1 MSRLTAFVAVVLGL
15 IVAGPRVLAQ
25 PRPIIVVLDATGQP
39 RVMFGPRNQPVANP
53 EAATSPVSMPV
64 SKQDARMPDGM
75 IVSGVAFD
83 GWIEGSLFRV
93 VALALVH
100 KEGDPAAGASG
111 LTRDLPKRQIAS
123 FTLAVGQSHSVE
135 EMKAFGLDPLVVRAE
150 LRDPFQGSAQKPGA
164 PAAVTAQKR
173 SRDIRFNMRMIDPG
187 YCESVAV
194 ADFNNDG
201 KLDIV
206 SGEQWFE
213 APSWTAHKI
222 RDIGFTSGYVDNFS
236 DLAVDVDGDGY
247 TDVVQI
253 AYFAR
258 RIVWL
263 KNPGKSGKPWVET
276 EIESIGPTEFAFL
289 VDLNND
295 GKALEILPQFTGA
308 ANAPLLWYELQDRKW
323 VKHIVSSQ
331 SYGHGIGVGD
341 LNGDGR
347 NDILTAK
354 GWLEAPTD
362 PRAPGEWPFHATDW
376 SLPAAAE
383 FGFMHV
389 LDVNQDGRRDV
400 VTTIAHAN
408 GVLWIEQQ
416 AEGKWMSRTFDNTWS
431 QSHTSA
437 LADINGDGRVDL
449 ITGKRYHARN
459 AAQDASEREPLGLY
473 WYEFVTN
480 PPPSASPAPP
490 QPSSVAWIR
499 HIIDYGGRAGTGL
512 QMVAVDIDR
521 DGDLD
526 VITGGKTGVFLAEN
540 LTTHGLAER

>member
-1 MSRLTAFVAVVLGL
+1 
-15 IVAGPRVLAQ
+15 
-25 PRPIIVVLDATGQP
+25 
-39 RVMFGPRNQPVANP
+39 MFGPRNQPVANP

-75 IVSGVAFD
+75 IVFGVAFD

-150 LRDPFQGSAQKPGA
+150 LRDPLQGSAQKPGA

-263 KNPGKSGKPWVET
+263 KNPGKSGKPWAET

>member
-1 MSRLTAFVAVVLGL
+1 MTARRVIGGVALALTV
-15 IVAGPRVLAQ
+15 ISPRIQAQ
-25 PRPIIVVLDATGQP
+25 PRPTIVVLDTTGQP
-39 RVMFGPRNQPVANP
+39 RMMFEPRAAVIASPETVTPPVLIRVG
-53 EAATSPVSMPV
+53 EGG
-64 SKQDARMPDGM
+64 RMPDGM
-75 IVSGVAFD
+75 VVFGVAFN
-83 GWIEGSLFRV
+83 GWTEGAQFRV
-93 VALALVH
+93 VAFALVH
-100 KEGDPAAGASG
+100 KEGESPDVSKGRAF
-111 LTRDLPKRQIAS
+111 DLPRRQFAS
-123 FTLAVGQSHSVE
+123 FTIAPGEAHPVG
-135 EMKAFGLDPLVVRAE
+135 EMKALGLEPLVVRAE
-150 LRDPFQGSAQKPGA
+150 LRDLVQDAARPAVAQP
-164 PAAVTAQKR
+164 PALKR
-173 SRDIRFNMRMIDPG
+173 SRDVRFAMQLIDPG

-213 APSWTAHKI
+213 APSWTPHKI
-222 RDIGFTSGYVDNFS
+222 RDIAFTSGYVDNFS

-263 KNPGKSGKPWVET
+263 KNPGKSTATWVET
-276 EIESIGPTEFAFL
+276 EIDAIGPTEFAFL

-295 GKALEILPQFTGA
+295 GKAQEILPQFTGA
-308 ANAPLLWYELQDRKW
+308 AGAPLLWYELDAHKW
-323 VKHIVSSQ
+323 VKHVVSPQ

-354 GWLEAPTD
+354 GWLEAPAD
-362 PRAPGEWPFHATDW
+362 PRAPGDWTFHAGDW
-376 SLPAAAE
+376 GHAPGAE

-408 GVLWIEQQ
+408 GIFWMEQQ
-416 AEGKWMSRTFDNTWS
+416 ADGNWVSRPIDNTWS
-431 QSHTSA
+431 QSHTSV
-437 LADINGDGRVDL
+437 LADVNDDGRVDL

-473 WYEFVTN
+473 WYEFVSG
-480 PPPSASPAPP
+480 PASSPPSGAPQRP
-490 QPSSVAWIR
+490 GVSWIR

-512 QMVAVDIDR
+512 QMVAIDIDR

-540 LTTHGLAER
+540 LSARKSSAR

>member
-1 MSRLTAFVAVVLGL
+1 MSRLTAFVAVALGL
-15 IVAGPRVLAQ
+15 IVAHPRVLAQ
-25 PRPIIVVLDATGQP
+25 PRPLIVVLDASAQP

-53 EAATSPVSMPV
+53 EAAMSPVAMPV
-64 SKQDARMPDGM
+64 SKQDARMADGM
-75 IVSGVAFD
+75 IISAIAFD
-83 GWIEGSLFRV
+83 GWTEGSLFRV
-93 VALALVH
+93 VALAVLH
-100 KEGDPAAGASG
+100 KDGEPAPNPSRM
-111 LTRDLPKRQIAS
+111 RDLPKRQIAS
-123 FTLAVGQSHSVE
+123 FTLAVGQSRSVD

-150 LRDPFQGSAQKPGA
+150 LRDPLQESTQKPGP

-173 SRDIRFNMRMIDPG
+173 SRDIRFNMRLIDPG

-201 KLDIV
+201 KLDVV

-263 KNPGKSGKPWVET
+263 KNPGKSGKPWVES

-323 VKHIVSSQ
+323 VKHIVSPQ

-354 GWLEAPTD
+354 GWLEAPAD
-362 PRAPGEWPFHATDW
+362 PRAPGEWMLHATDW
-376 SLPAAAE
+376 GLPAAAE

-400 VTTIAHAN
+400 ITTIAHAN
-408 GVLWIEQQ
+408 GVLWIEQL
-416 AEGKWMSRTFDNTWS
+416 ADGKWMSRTFDNTWS

-480 PPPSASPAPP
+480 PPPSVSPAAP
-490 QPSSVAWIR
+490 QPSSVTWIR

-540 LTTHGLAER
+540 LATRASAAR